1 MYRNEIS
8 YNIITEL
15 TSDEKRLKEIIRS
28 LNEVSGYYYD
38 NYFHFN
44 EEYNIVYT
52 SKFERERIIS
62 HSLTAGGSIIKRPEG
77 NNNYQSSDLSNIE
90 QELKETWFIHSFL
103 DELKYLPK
111 ICRMVIANEYFSQLC
126 QRKYEKKVL
135 VAKVWRFFGEKE
147 DINEDNA
154 YKNIIKKL
162 NQILIEL
169 WHCDEYRY
177 DHRDVMFTDEEI
189 RNERIKK
196 RGGNSIFYKDEELK
210 IDLSLI

>member
-1 MYRNEIS
+1 MYRNEIA

-15 TSDEKRLKEIIRS
+15 TSDEKRLEEIIRS

-38 NYFHFN
+38 NYFHFD
-44 EEYNIVYT
+44 EEYNVVYT

-62 HSLTAGGSIIKRPEG
+62 HSLTVGGSIIKRPEG
-77 NNNYQSSDLSNIE
+77 NNNYQASDLNNID

-111 ICRMVIANEYFSQLC
+111 ICRMIIANEYFSRLC

-135 VAKVWRFFGEKE
+135 SGIVCRFFGEE
-147 DINEDNA
+147 EN
-154 YKNIIKKL
+154 KNTYRNIVNTM

-177 DHRDVMFTDEEI
+177 DHKDELFSDEEI
-189 RNERIKK
+189 KKNRIAK
-196 RGGNSIFYKDEELK
+196 RGGHSIFYKDK
-210 IDLSLI
+210 ILNLDMSLI

>member
-28 LNEVSGYYYD
+28 LNEVSSYYYD
-38 NYFHFN
+38 NYFYFD

-62 HSLTAGGSIIKRPEG
+62 HSLTVGGSIIKRPEG
-77 NNNYQSSDLSNIE
+77 NNNYQASDLNNIE

-111 ICRMVIANEYFSQLC
+111 LCRMIIANEYFYHLN
-126 QRKYEKKVL
+126 KNKIEKKL
-135 VAKVWRFFGEKE
+135 LFKVVCNYFGEKE
-147 DINEDNA
+147 NSTV
-154 YKNIIKKL
+154 YKEKVKEV

-177 DHRDVMFTDEEI
+177 DHRDIMFTDEEI
-189 RNERIKK
+189 RNARIQK
-196 RGGNSIFYKDEELK
+196 RGGNSIFYKDEKLN
-210 IDLSLI
+210 IDLSEI

>member
-1 MYRNEIS
+1 MYRNEIA

-28 LNEVSGYYYD
+28 LNEVSVYYYD
-38 NYFHFN
+38 NYFYFD

-62 HSLTAGGSIIKRPEG
+62 HSLTVGGSIIKRPEG
-77 NNNYQSSDLSNIE
+77 NNNYQSSDLSNID

-111 ICRMVIANEYFSQLC
+111 ICRMIIANEYFSRLC

-135 VAKVWRFFGEKE
+135 AGIVCSFFGETE
-147 DINEDNA
+147 DINT
-154 YKNIIKKL
+154 YKIIVKTM

-177 DHRDVMFTDEEI
+177 DHTDELFSEEEI
-189 RNERIKK
+189 KKNRISK
-196 RGGNSIFYKDEELK
+196 RGGDSIFYKDRMLN

>member
-1 MYRNEIS
+1 MYRNEIA

-15 TSDEKRLKEIIRS
+15 TSDEKRLEEIIRS

-38 NYFHFN
+38 NYFHFD
-44 EEYNIVYT
+44 EEYNVVYT

-62 HSLTAGGSIIKRPEG
+62 HSLTVGGSIIKRPEG
-77 NNNYQSSDLSNIE
+77 NNNYQASDLNNID

-111 ICRMVIANEYFSQLC
+111 ICRMIIANEYFSRLC
-126 QRKYEKKVL
+126 QRKYAKKVL
-135 VAKVWRFFGEKE
+135 SGIVCRFFGEE
-147 DINEDNA
+147 EN
-154 YKNIIKKL
+154 KNTYRNIVNTM

-177 DHRDVMFTDEEI
+177 DHKDELFSDEEI
-189 RNERIKK
+189 KKNRIAK
-196 RGGNSIFYKDEELK
+196 RGGHSIFYKDK
-210 IDLSLI
+210 ILNFDMSLI

>member
-1 MYRNEIS
+1 MYRNEIA

-38 NYFHFN
+38 NYFYFD

-62 HSLTAGGSIIKRPEG
+62 HSLTVGGSIIKRPEG
-77 NNNYQSSDLSNIE
+77 NNNYQASDLNNIE

-111 ICRMVIANEYFSQLC
+111 LCRMIIANEYFYHLNKNKIEKQLLFKEVC
-126 QRKYEKKVL
+126 NY
-135 VAKVWRFFGEKE
+135 FGEKE
-147 DINEDNA
+147 NSTI
-154 YKNIIKKL
+154 YKEKVKEV

-177 DHRDVMFTDEEI
+177 DHRDIMFTDEEI
-189 RNERIKK
+189 RNARIQK
-196 RGGNSIFYKDEELK
+196 RGGNSIFYKDEKLN
-210 IDLSLI
+210 IDLSAI

>member
-1 MYRNEIS
+1 MYRNEIA

-38 NYFHFN
+38 NYFYFD

-77 NNNYQSSDLSNIE
+77 NNNYRASDLNNIE

-103 DELKYLPK
+103 DELKCLPK
-111 ICRMVIANEYFSQLC
+111 ICRLVIANEYFSQLC

-135 VAKVWRFFGEKE
+135 VANVWRFFGEKE
-147 DINEDNA
+147 NINADNA

-189 RNERIKK
+189 RNARIQK
-196 RGGNSIFYKDEELK
+196 RGGNSIFYKDEELN
-210 IDLSLI
+210 IDLSVI

>member
-1 MYRNEIS
+1 MYRNEIA

-38 NYFHFN
+38 NYFHFD
-44 EEYNIVYT
+44 EEYNVVYT

-62 HSLTAGGSIIKRPEG
+62 HSLTVGGSIIKRPEG
-77 NNNYQSSDLSNIE
+77 NNNYQTSDLNTIE

-111 ICRMVIANEYFSQLC
+111 ICRMIIANEYFSRLC
-126 QRKYEKKVL
+126 KRKYENEVL
-135 VAKVWRFFGEKE
+135 VAKICKYFKE
-147 DINEDNA
+147 NESKNS
-154 YKNIIKKL
+154 YKNIVKKM

-177 DHRDVMFTDEEI
+177 DHRDVMFTEEEI
-189 RNERIKK
+189 RNVRIQK
-196 RGGNSIFYKDEELK
+196 RGGKSIFYKDEELN
-210 IDLSLI
+210 IDLSVI

>member
-1 MYRNEIS
+1 MYRNEIA

-38 NYFHFN
+38 NYFYFD

-62 HSLTAGGSIIKRPEG
+62 HSLTVGGSIIKRPG
-77 NNNYQSSDLSNIE
+77 NNNYQASDLNNIE

-111 ICRMVIANEYFSQLC
+111 LCRMIIANEYFYHLNKNKIEKQLLFKEVC
-126 QRKYEKKVL
+126 NY
-135 VAKVWRFFGEKE
+135 FGEKE
-147 DINEDNA
+147 NSTI
-154 YKNIIKKL
+154 YKEKVKEV

-177 DHRDVMFTDEEI
+177 DHRDIMFTDEEI
-189 RNERIKK
+189 RNARNQK
-196 RGGNSIFYKDEELK
+196 RGGNSIFYKDEKLN
-210 IDLSLI
+210 IDLSEI